1 MRHVIQSRLVPSKDR
16 TVTEDRCGYAFP
28 RSPVP
33 VLPLLRERMHPNE
46 EGHSSPVLPG
56 HGRLWLLWHDL
67 CDRFHEKGH
76 SCRDLFPLPSVL
88 HGAAEVHRCRRPRP
102 KVRQEIRPQSLTK
115 REEGRRTREEGK
127 DGRVSDCC
135 PPCPSLLP
143 FSLFL
148 SSLRR
153 LQAGGRSAWGESVG
167 GRRAGARAD
176 RDHLRQHVQREER
189 GAYPPSA
196 TGANRPSARPGV
208 QSCPR
213 RPVRC
218 RAGGLTRRIAAGSD
232 AASAQ

>member
-1 MRHVIQSRLVPSKDR
+1 MPKAASK
-16 TVTEDRCGYAFP
+16 
-28 RSPVP
+28 
-33 VLPLLRERMHPNE
+33 
-46 EGHSSPVLPG
+46 SSP
-56 HGRLWLLWHDL
+56 RNTASKSD
-67 CDRFHEKGH
+67 E
-76 SCRDLFPLPSVL
+76 
-88 HGAAEVHRCRRPRP
+88 
-102 KVRQEIRPQSLTK
+102 

-218 RAGGLTRRIAAGSD
+218 RAGGLTRRIAAGLDMDFRGEPFGPMPRLLAIAESVDKLEAVCMVCGAPASRTQRLVNGEPAHFSD
-232 AASAQ
+232 PIIMVGAWEVYEARCREHHVVPGRPQSPRSTRSSQSSRSHYTD